1 MNNDRND
8 QLAQDAQRL
17 EDERL
22 RMEQEEERLRQEE
35 EQELLSQQGAAVR
48 AHGPLG
54 RRAGQGY
61 GHSAR
66 EANAAGAIPGGPMGH
81 RASFGFSATGKRLAS
96 SGQPAQP
103 AQLEGHLPGSSGASS
118 GGSGKA
124 LGIGLLVVVV
134 ALAAVYLGTS
144 GKVDPQQVT
153 QVAAQWLNGSPDR
166 GGDDWHGDPPRPQ
179 AIGAAETADPGS
191 TASAE
196 PKLPSAEPTVA
207 TPASDSSV
215 DAEGDALAEGPVDV
229 SRTPGMVPLD
239 FAAADAASHSAATD
253 SSHRL
258 SPIAMRESA
267 SPEVLSKLA
276 AIETRLDLIQSQLS
290 RSAALANSAGS
301 APRQPVAPRVR
312 STPAPASRASAR
324 ELTAAAK
331 PTPAAEAR
339 SRAGQ
344 LLAVDVWGG
353 VPSAVVGTGD
363 AADLRMR
370 VLRPGDSHNGVSLL
384 HADPVTGQATFSASG
399 TTFTMHVK
407 EGS

>member
-8 QLAQDAQRL
+8 QVAQDAQRI

-35 EQELLSQQGAAVR
+35 EQELLNQQGAAVR

-54 RRAGQGY
+54 RRAGRG
-61 GHSAR
+61 AR
-66 EANAAGAIPGGPMGH
+66 EANAAGAILSGPMGH
-81 RASFGFSATGKRLAS
+81 RASFGFSATGKRFAS
-96 SGQPAQP
+96 TAQPAQP

-118 GGSGKA
+118 GGRGKA

-144 GKVDPQQVT
+144 GKVNSQQVT

-166 GGDDWHGDPPRPQ
+166 GGDDGHGEPPRPQ
-179 AIGAAETADPGS
+179 AMGAETADTGS
-191 TASAE
+191 TAPTE
-196 PKLPSAEPTVA
+196 PNLPSAEPTVA
-207 TPASDSSV
+207 TPASDGSV
-215 DAEGDALAEGPVDV
+215 DAEGDALAQGPVDV
-229 SRTPGMVPLD
+229 SRTPGMVPSNS
-239 FAAADAASHSAATD
+239 AAADAASPSGASD
-253 SSHRL
+253 SSHGL
-258 SPIAMRESA
+258 SPIAMRDSA

-276 AIETRLDLIQSQLS
+276 AIETRLDLIQAQLA
-290 RSAALANSAGS
+290 RSAALANSASS
-301 APRQPVAPRVR
+301 APRQPAAPRVR
-312 STPAPASRASAR
+312 PAPAPTSRASTR
-324 ELTAAAK
+324 ELTAATK

-353 VPSAVVGTGD
+353 VPSVVVGTGD
-363 AADLRMR
+363 AADSRTR
-370 VLRPGDSHNGVSLL
+370 VLRPGDTHNGVSLL

>member
-8 QLAQDAQRL
+8 QMAQDAQRI

-35 EQELLSQQGAAVR
+35 EQELLIQQGAAVR

-54 RRAGQGY
+54 RRARQDA
-61 GHSAR
+61 GHGAR

-81 RASFGFSATGKRLAS
+81 RASFGFSAKGKRFAS
-96 SGQPAQP
+96 SAKPAQP
-103 AQLEGHLPGSSGASS
+103 GGHLPGSSGASS

-166 GGDDWHGDPPRPQ
+166 GGDDGHGEPPRPQ
-179 AIGAAETADPGS
+179 AMGAETADPGS
-191 TASAE
+191 TAPAE

-207 TPASDSSV
+207 TPASDGSV

-239 FAAADAASHSAATD
+239 SAAADVASPSAASD
-253 SSHRL
+253 SSHGL

-267 SPEVLSKLA
+267 SPEVLAKLV
-276 AIETRLDLIQSQLS
+276 AIESRLDLIQSQLS

-301 APRQPVAPRVR
+301 AQRQPLAPRVR
-312 STPAPASRASAR
+312 STPAPMNRASAR
-324 ELTAAAK
+324 DLTAAAK
-331 PTPAAEAR
+331 QTPAAEAR

-353 VPSAVVGTGD
+353 VPSVVVGTGD
-363 AADLRMR
+363 AADRRTR
-370 VLRPGDSHNGVSLL
+370 VLRPGDSQNGVSLL